1 MKSDK
6 ITIRKILVNLGYI
19 IGIIAMIILI
29 SIMVE
34 YIMGGIVTIK
44 TLFENVF

>member
-34 YIMGGIVTIK
+34 YIMGEIVTIK